1 MIESGL
7 DLEKCVNLKQ
17 MNYFVKIV
25 EAQNMTRAAES
36 LHIAQPALSQQ
47 ITLLEQELGVQLLRR
62 NSRGIQPTPHGD
74 LLYRHAKVILRQVDN
89 TRILLSKKEGD
100 LTGNVS
106 VGMPSSTAK
115 LLALRLMG
123 IIKERYPSI
132 VLEIVDV
139 PSADLVSLVAHGRVD
154 FSLVPDPQKSKDMS
168 FLPLFREELYLMT
181 RCGLIPGT
189 KKVTLKKIAEL
200 PLILPSM
207 PNTLRSRLEQA
218 LQKANLSANLFGE
231 ASTSAILIP
240 AVRAGLASTI
250 LPYSAAHEEILN
262 RQVDM
267 HAIEGGFGRDVY
279 LCTSNTLPMSPA
291 TTGVIAQCR
300 AVLQKMIESE
310 VWKGCKLLR

>member
-1 MIESGL
+1 M
-7 DLEKCVNLKQ
+7 NLKQ

-25 EAQNMTRAAES
+25 EAQNMTRAAEG

-47 ITLLEQELGVQLLRR
+47 ITLLEDELGVKLLRR
-62 NSRGIQPTPHGD
+62 SSRGIQATQQGD
-74 LLYRHAKVILRQVDN
+74 LLYRHAKIILRQVDN
-89 TRILLSKKEGD
+89 TRILLSKKEAD
-100 LTGNVS
+100 VTGNVAI
-106 VGMPSSTAK
+106 GMPSSTAK
-115 LLALRLMG
+115 LLALRLMRLV
-123 IIKERYPSI
+123 KERYPSI

-139 PSADLVSLVAHGRVD
+139 PSADLTSLVAHGRVD

-181 RCGLIPGT
+181 CRGVIPGN
-189 KKVTLKKIAEL
+189 KKVSLKKIAEL

-218 LQKANLSANLFGE
+218 FQKANLTFNLFGE

-240 AVRAGLASTI
+240 AVRAGLAATI

-262 RQVDM
+262 QQVEM

-279 LCTSNTLPMSPA
+279 LCSSNTLPVSPA
-291 TTGVIAQCR
+291 TTAVIIQCH
-300 AVLQKMIESE
+300 AALKEMLEIGT
-310 VWKGCKLLR
+310 WKGCKFLLKP